1 MYGVNGVDITGKA
14 AAWGARA
21 IWTHGF
27 VDVLNDRMSI
37 TGSDPDKQRLISL
50 LQDRVPTFHAIND
63 ILVEQGIDGSSNNIV
78 VLYEDNDLYYAC
90 SPQASHGYLYLT
102 AYLKRSVDECR
113 AAFAN

>member
-1 MYGVNGVDITGKA
+1 MYGVNGVDIDGRA

-27 VDVLNDRMSI
+27 VDVLQDRMSI
-37 TGSDPDKQRLISL
+37 TGSEDDKSRLISL
-50 LQDRVPTFHAIND
+50 LQQRVPTFAAIND
-63 ILVEQGIDGSSNNIV
+63 ILVEQGVDGSSKEIV
-78 VLYEDNDLYYAC
+78 CLYEDNDLYYAC